1 MKKPILTISFSV
13 AALAFLSPAA
23 FCAGLEFGSAFTP
36 GMVLQRDA
44 TIIVTGKGATG
55 GKVDVSFASQKRSA
69 KVEQDGHWKVEFPA
83 MKAGGPFTLEA
94 SDGKQT
100 ASVGDVLLGDVWV
113 FSGQSNMQM
122 GLDEMLGGAEAVA
135 TASKDAKL
143 RLLVMPKAG
152 ADTPQDE
159 VEAKWQ
165 KATPESLKKFSAVA
179 ASFAIHLHKD
189 SVLADVPLGIIDTSF
204 GGTAIEAWTPKG
216 TLPDIPPDQISQSMF
231 NIPPGNLFN
240 KMIAPLTA
248 YRVKGAAWYQGEAN
262 AGRPGIYT
270 PLLKNLMVQWRK
282 QWGLPELP
290 FFVVQLPAFEGKWDG
305 LDFSWQREAQDRAC
319 RESSHAWSVV
329 TYDTTK
335 GDDLH
340 PVEKE
345 EIGRRISLLA
355 EKEVYGRNVVAHGPV
370 VKGTAVQGDTITVSF
385 DGPLKIS
392 KGARL
397 SGFSLAG
404 EDGEY
409 RFAEARLDGSK
420 VHLRAEGISQP
431 KTVRFAWGGQPD
443 ANLVDAAGLPAA
455 AFRTDKQEPKTLAF
469 QPLPTAFRIDNK
481 LYQLETG
488 STGNIASLIVGGKQ
502 FLSAEP
508 GGGTSIPVFLGRK
521 NLAKM
526 KATGPGRVIFSDNS
540 ASMEIACADDSVGLT
555 IRNDAN
561 DPIDFHIALAPQV
574 QVKADGTTAELSR
587 EATRLTITG
596 IDRVENSGKIIVKL
610 PPGQSRE
617 IRIGMRN

>member
-1 MKKPILTISFSV
+1 MELMKKTILTLSWSL
-13 AALAFLSPAA
+13 ALAPAA
-23 FCAGLEFGSAFTP
+23 FCAVLEFGSAFSP

-44 TIIVTGKGATG
+44 TITVTGKGTAG

-83 MKAGGPFTLEA
+83 MKAGGPFSIEA
-94 SDGKQT
+94 SDGKET
-100 ASVGDVLLGDVWV
+100 ASVSDVLLGDVWV

-122 GLDEMLGGAEAVA
+122 GLDEMLGGADAVA

-159 VEAKWQ
+159 MEAKWQ

-189 SVLADVPLGIIDTSF
+189 AALAEVPLGIIDTSF

-216 TLPDIPPDQISQSMF
+216 TLPGIPEDQISQSMF

-262 AGRPGIYT
+262 AGRPTVYT

-282 QWGLPELP
+282 QWNLPELP

-319 RESSHAWSVV
+319 RESTRAWSVV

-345 EIGRRISLLA
+345 EIGRRVSLLA
-355 EKEVYGRNVVAHGPV
+355 AKEVYGRNVVAHGPV
-370 VKGTAVQGDTITVSF
+370 VKNVAVQGDKVAVTF
-385 DGPLKIS
+385 DGPLKTS
-392 KGARL
+392 KGDKVL
-397 SGFSLAG
+397 GFSVAG

-420 VHLRAEGISQP
+420 VLLGAEGIPQP
-431 KTVRFAWGGQPD
+431 KTVRFAWGAQPD
-443 ANLVDAAGLPAA
+443 ANLVNTAGLPAA
-455 AFRTDKQEPKTLAF
+455 AFRTDKQGPKTLAF

-488 STGNIASLIVGGKQ
+488 SSGNIASLIVDGKQ

-508 GGGTSIPVFLGRK
+508 GGGTGIPTFGGRR

-526 KATGPGRVIFSDNS
+526 RAAGPRRVVFSDNS
-540 ASMEIACADDSVGLT
+540 ASMEIACADDSIVLNV
-555 IRNDAN
+555 RNEAN
-561 DPIDFHIALAPQV
+561 EGIDFQIALAPQAK
-574 QVKADGTTAELSR
+574 VKVDGSSAIVSRDNTTLLFQGIGRADDEGR
-587 EATRLTITG
+587 
-596 IDRVENSGKIIVKL
+596 IIVKL
-610 PPGQSRE
+610 EPHKSRE
-617 IRIGMRN
+617 IRIGMSK